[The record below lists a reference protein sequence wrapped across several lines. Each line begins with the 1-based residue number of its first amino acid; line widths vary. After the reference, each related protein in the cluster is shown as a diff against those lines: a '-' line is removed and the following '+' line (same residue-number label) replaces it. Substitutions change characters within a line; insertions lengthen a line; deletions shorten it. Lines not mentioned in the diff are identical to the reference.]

1 MTAQR
6 TTSDTII
13 ALASGSGRAGVA
25 VIRASGPGALGLLSH
40 FSTRK
45 APEPRV
51 ATLRELFDGDEFLDE
66 AVVLSMPGPNSYTG
80 EDVVEFHVHGGPAI
94 IEAVLASAV
103 KSRLCRIAD
112 PGEFTRRAFDAGRM
126 DLTQA
131 EAIGDL
137 IDAETEGQ
145 RRQAGRLYQGEAA
158 RTFEGW
164 RGLLMSAMA
173 ALEASI
179 DFPDEADIPGE
190 INLTALEPIEALAAD
205 LEAALGDAGRLR
217 SVREGFRIAILG
229 PPNAGKSS
237 LMNRLA
243 RREAAIV
250 SPVAGTTRDVVEVR
264 LVLAGYPVWV
274 ADTAG
279 LREASDAIEAEGVK
293 RALARADEADLRIWV
308 SDASDAADS
317 QQASVSRETSPALER
332 SRWTEVRPGD
342 LRVLN
347 KADLVSAAPRE
358 TGPDAGAG
366 ETFVVSAMTGAGFD
380 GFERRLAQ
388 IVRERL
394 DADEPPLVTRARH
407 RDLVEEALAAVERAL
422 EGARIGIGAELVS
435 EDLRLAARAL
445 GRITGSIDAED
456 LLDRIFSQFCVGK

>member
-1 MTAQR
+1 MAGMR
-6 TTSDTII
+6 GTTDTII

-25 VIRASGPGALGLLSH
+25 VVRVSGPAAAGVLGH
-40 FSTRK
+40 FSKRK
-45 APEPRV
+45 APDPRMAAV
-51 ATLRELFDGDEFLDE
+51 RELHDEAGEFIDE
-66 AVVLSMPGPNSYTG
+66 AVVLWMPGPNSYTG

-94 IEAVLASAV
+94 IESVLASAT
-103 KSRLCRIAD
+103 KSRLCRIAE

-179 DFPDEADIPGE
+179 DFPDESDVPGE
-190 INLTALEPIEALAAD
+190 INLTALEPIEALAAE
-205 LEAALGDAGRLR
+205 LEAALGDAGRLKA
-217 SVREGFRIAILG
+217 VREGFRIAILG

-250 SPVAGTTRDVVEVR
+250 SPIAGTTRDVVEVR

-279 LREASDAIEAEGVK
+279 LREASDVIEAEGVR
-293 RALARADEADLRIWV
+293 RALERAEEADLRIWV
-308 SDASDAADS
+308 ADASEAAS
-317 QQASVSRETSPALER
+317 QRGDVSRETFPSAAR
-332 SRWTEVRPGD
+332 SGLGDVRPGD

-347 KADLVSAAPRE
+347 KADLMGSAP
-358 TGPDAGAG
+358 PDAGG
-366 ETFVVSAMTGAGFD
+366 EDVFVVSAKSGAGFD
-380 GFERRLAQ
+380 GLERRLAQ
-388 IVRERL
+388 IVRTRL
-394 DADEPPLVTRARH
+394 DADEAPLVTRARH
-407 RDLVEEALAAVERAL
+407 RELVEEALAAVERGL

-456 LLDRIFSQFCVGK
+456 LLDRIFSQFCIGK